1 MAKSNAQVYKV
12 RIFDAGVTTLKGTI
26 QSIVPGKVIT
36 YLYKKP
42 RSSKYAVRTVAW
54 KDLIGYSGEQGQEG
68 TVTFKDP
75 KAVIRIVKGMVN
87 TDEKGDL
94 VSIVTEDN
102 ENLYVKAEYME
113 AISEEEVEAP
123 NFGTSKKKAKAKVE
137 DEKPAKKKKAA

>member
-1 MAKSNAQVYKV
+1 MAKNAQLFKV
-12 RIFDAGVTTLKGTI
+12 KIFDAGVTTLKGTI

-42 RSSKYAVRTVAW
+42 RSSKFAVKTVAW
-54 KDLIGYSGEQGQEG
+54 KDLIGYSGDQGQEG

-75 KAVIRIVKGMVN
+75 KAHIRTVKGTVN

-94 VSIVTEDN
+94 VAIVTEDN

-113 AISEEEVEAP
+113 AISEDEVEAP
-123 NFGTSKKKAKAKVE
+123 IFGG
-137 DEKPAKKKKAA
+137 KKKKAAAEDDKPKKKKAA